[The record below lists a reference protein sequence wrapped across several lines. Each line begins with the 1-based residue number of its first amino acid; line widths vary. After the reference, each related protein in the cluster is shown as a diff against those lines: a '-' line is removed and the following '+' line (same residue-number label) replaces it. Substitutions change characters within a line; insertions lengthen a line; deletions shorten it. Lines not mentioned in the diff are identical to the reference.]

1 MDFIELQYDIQN
13 FLKEV
18 DKNITEKYTKIKQ
31 TRKKRIMKVLRMK
44 KWGVLNLT
52 GISKQK
58 RIQVRKALHDM
69 DICDYMIL
77 HYNVGE

>member
-1 MDFIELQYDIQN
+1 MDFIDLQYDIQN

-18 DKNITEKYTKIKQ
+18 DKNITEKYTKIKE

-44 KWGVLNLT
+44 KWGVINLT

-58 RIQVRKALHDM
+58 RTQVRKALHDM

-77 HYNVGE
+77 RYSVGG